1 MGNIEQWGIRDQA
14 FTEENRD
21 QLLNDFEFA
30 ASYMLNSESED
41 SIRYQQMYM
50 FFTNQLYAE
59 ITRE

>member
-50 FFTNQLYAE
+50 FFTNQLYSE